1 MRRRVYA
8 FVSLLSLFG
17 ATTSFATTP
26 VAPTVNPTVASQT
39 EDQQIIESV
48 RAKHAP
54 DDRLDLFDIQATR
67 EANGRVLLEGRTNN
81 PAALADLRAA
91 YYVKHL
97 PIDVKVRLLPSRDD
111 LKDKT
116 WAIVKAPSVRVRDL
130 QNRTHVTVTMGTPVR
145 RLDDQNNLSLIQLP
159 DGSIGE
165 VPSSQLRAVDDTGIL
180 IWNRREKLIVT
191 ADRTTFQIEGPDNK
205 SVEMITLPRGAVLRL
220 ERAFE
225 NTWQAGLPDGRMGTL
240 KKADVQKLDDL
251 QLREESARRES
262 TTAFMKKVAETAK
275 TLAKVPYPDGGAFLR
290 DVFLRHDLYLQRDPD
305 MLTRSYPTVKP
316 GKRFDQFK
324 PGDILL
330 FKPVE
335 GVTRAGIS
343 LGGSR
348 YVAVP
353 GQGIEDFRAGST
365 KARRAKQTSLTGA
378 VRLDTGFLNDPCLT
392 STRSNPYWQAPANQL
407 VPCRQRAEVPPV
419 R

>member
-8 FVSLLSLFG
+8 FVSLLSLFTV
-17 ATTSFATTP
+17 ANSFATTP
-26 VAPTVNPTVASQT
+26 VAPTVNSTVTSQT
-39 EDQQIIESV
+39 EDQQIIDSV

-54 DDRLDLFDIQATR
+54 DDRLDLFEIKVTR
-67 EANGRVLLEGRTNN
+67 QANGRVLLEGRTNN
-81 PAALADLRAA
+81 SAALADLRAA

-116 WAIVKAPSVRVRDL
+116 WAIVKTPSVTVRDL
-130 QNRTHVTVTMGTPVR
+130 QNRTQVTVTMGTPVR

-165 VPSSQLRAVDDTGIL
+165 VPSSHLRAVDDTGIL

-191 ADRTTFQIEGPDNK
+191 ADQTSFQIENPDTQG
-205 SVEMITLPRGAVLRL
+205 VELITLPRGAVLRL
-220 ERAFE
+220 ERPLDDM
-225 NTWQAGLPDGRMGTL
+225 WQAGLPDGRMGTL
-240 KKADVQKLDDL
+240 KKADVQKLDDF

-275 TLAKVPYPDGGAFLR
+275 ALAKAPYPDGGAFLR

-305 MLTRSYPTVKP
+305 MLTRSYPKVKP

-378 VRLDTGFLNDPCLT
+378 VRLDPGFLNDPCLT

-407 VPCRQRAEVPPV
+407 VPCRQRADVPPV

>member
-1 MRRRVYA
+1 
-8 FVSLLSLFG
+8 
-17 ATTSFATTP
+17 
-26 VAPTVNPTVASQT
+26 
-39 EDQQIIESV
+39 
-48 RAKHAP
+48 
-54 DDRLDLFDIQATR
+54 
-67 EANGRVLLEGRTNN
+67 
-81 PAALADLRAA
+81 
-91 YYVKHL
+91 
-97 PIDVKVRLLPSRDD
+97 
-111 LKDKT
+111 
-116 WAIVKAPSVRVRDL
+116 
-130 QNRTHVTVTMGTPVR
+130 
-145 RLDDQNNLSLIQLP
+145 
-159 DGSIGE
+159 
-165 VPSSQLRAVDDTGIL
+165 
-180 IWNRREKLIVT
+180 
-191 ADRTTFQIEGPDNK
+191 
-205 SVEMITLPRGAVLRL
+205 
-220 ERAFE
+220 
-225 NTWQAGLPDGRMGTL
+225 MGTL

-262 TTAFMKKVAETAK
+262 TTAFMKKVAEPAK

-305 MLTRSYPTVKP
+305 MLMRSYPTVKP

>member
-26 VAPTVNPTVASQT
+26 VAPTVNSTVTSQT

-97 PIDVKVRLLPSRDD
+97 PIDIKVRLLPSRDD

-130 QNRTHVTVTMGTPVR
+130 QNRTHATVTMGTPVR
-145 RLDDQNNLSLIQLP
+145 RLDDQ
-159 DGSIGE
+159 
-165 VPSSQLRAVDDTGIL
+165 
-180 IWNRREKLIVT
+180 
-191 ADRTTFQIEGPDNK
+191 TTF
-205 SVEMITLPRGAVLRL
+205 RL
-220 ERAFE
+220 F
-225 NTWQAGLPDGRMGTL
+225 
-240 KKADVQKLDDL
+240 
-251 QLREESARRES
+251 S
-262 TTAFMKKVAETAK
+262 
-275 TLAKVPYPDGGAFLR
+275 
-290 DVFLRHDLYLQRDPD
+290 
-305 MLTRSYPTVKP
+305 
-316 GKRFDQFK
+316 
-324 PGDILL
+324 
-330 FKPVE
+330 
-335 GVTRAGIS
+335 
-343 LGGSR
+343 
-348 YVAVP
+348 
-353 GQGIEDFRAGST
+353 
-365 KARRAKQTSLTGA
+365 
-378 VRLDTGFLNDPCLT
+378 CLT
-392 STRSNPYWQAPANQL
+392 APL
-407 VPCRQRAEVPPV
+407 VKSPPHIFV

>member
-1 MRRRVYA
+1 
-8 FVSLLSLFG
+8 
-17 ATTSFATTP
+17 
-26 VAPTVNPTVASQT
+26 
-39 EDQQIIESV
+39 
-48 RAKHAP
+48 
-54 DDRLDLFDIQATR
+54 
-67 EANGRVLLEGRTNN
+67 
-81 PAALADLRAA
+81 
-91 YYVKHL
+91 
-97 PIDVKVRLLPSRDD
+97 
-111 LKDKT
+111 
-116 WAIVKAPSVRVRDL
+116 
-130 QNRTHVTVTMGTPVR
+130 MGTPVR

-165 VPSSQLRAVDDTGIL
+165 VPSSQVRAVDDTGIL

-205 SVEMITLPRGAVLRL
+205 SVEMITLPRGAVLRF

-240 KKADVQKLDDL
+240 KKADVQKLDDF

-275 TLAKVPYPDGGAFLR
+275 ALAKAPYPDGGAFLR

-378 VRLDTGFLNDPCLT
+378 VRLDPGFLNDPCLT

-407 VPCRQRAEVPPV
+407 VPCRQRADVPPV